1 MVPDFRRGDVWMPL
15 YPVVGSNRQVRGR
28 LLKSGMSV
36 RPEDGTEKDIYG
48 QTLIISAFLKNNFNG
63 VGRLYCDKGAKMRKK
78 GDINPAVDKFH
89 RELGIQ
95 APKMRF

>member
-1 MVPDFRRGDVWMPL
+1 MKFFHLFQESQFLSIESSLND
-15 YPVVGSNRQVRGR
+15 
-28 LLKSGMSV
+28 KSGMSV